1 VQPLVDDD
9 DPLVFLVDD
18 DDGVTLLYPD
28 GVS

>member
-1 VQPLVDDD
+1 VDDD